1 MQVHK
6 PHFEAEVKM
15 ATPKT
20 FLTDIAANISGDSSI
35 RPEDVIP
42 IIENYSENGSV
53 IRCYPGSGKTR
64 DAIEMANWLWEK
76 HGIRT
81 LYLML
86 SHSAI
91 NEVVERNNLDW
102 THWRGHQDGCE
113 KRKYA
118 QLGYSTK
125 DCTCGMDVDRS
136 RPGPAIAPVEYI
148 LPDNPDWFTREIFN
162 FQLWIIDEVDLKRY
176 VANKTITQD
185 ELSRASHGQQV
196 VADVIDALSKS
207 FTGKLSGTELYDEV
221 SKHLEEA
228 GTSLATVMDEL
239 LDIKVQDLTLDQ
251 SKPIPNFPK
260 QLMSIFG
267 YEAENYLNSRSFNSR
282 IHIDAQ
288 AGELRYWWNKT
299 PFPEELIEPAVPGYP
314 DSALH
319 AHPAA
324 IILDAS
330 ADQTLMRQ
338 VTPYV
343 HEYQVEEPEW
353 PAHVHVHQYLE
364 ASVSRSTLSLYPAWK
379 TNTKDALNTRRVW
392 YDRVVKGVKALP
404 GYSPDWAVGLITFKD
419 IANEAVEYIRTQG
432 IKVLD
437 PIHYHN
443 QRGSNE
449 LEDVKVLVM
458 LGSPYPSPEGFYEE
472 AQAFFGAFESLTS
485 HTTQY
490 TQQVFMKDG
499 SVREVSIHGYED
511 SNVNRYHRQ
520 KTVYEMYQGVHR
532 IRPHNVDAGDERH
545 VLLFSNV
552 PIPGVI
558 VESQLMSDK
567 AKKSESR
574 MSLAINVINEAVG
587 VSGECTKAELSEALA
602 SDELKRDSADKWIQ
616 RNRKKLAEATGTKFY
631 GGKGAAAKFRT

>member
-1 MQVHK
+1 
-6 PHFEAEVKM
+6 
-15 ATPKT
+15 
-20 FLTDIAANISGDSSI
+20 
-35 RPEDVIP
+35 
-42 IIENYSENGSV
+42 
-53 IRCYPGSGKTR
+53 
-64 DAIEMANWLWEK
+64 
-76 HGIRT
+76 
-81 LYLML
+81 
-86 SHSAI
+86 
-91 NEVVERNNLDW
+91 
-102 THWRGHQDGCE
+102 
-113 KRKYA
+113 
-118 QLGYSTK
+118 
-125 DCTCGMDVDRS
+125 
-136 RPGPAIAPVEYI
+136 
-148 LPDNPDWFTREIFN
+148 
-162 FQLWIIDEVDLKRY
+162 
-176 VANKTITQD
+176 
-185 ELSRASHGQQV
+185 
-196 VADVIDALSKS
+196 
-207 FTGKLSGTELYDEV
+207 
-221 SKHLEEA
+221 
-228 GTSLATVMDEL
+228 
-239 LDIKVQDLTLDQ
+239 
-251 SKPIPNFPK
+251 
-260 QLMSIFG
+260 FG

-319 AHPAA
+319 AHPTA

-379 TNTKDALNTRRVW
+379 AKTKEALNTRRVW
-392 YDRVVKGVKALP
+392 YDRVVKEVKALP
-404 GYSPDWAVGLITFKD
+404 GYSPDWAVGLITFKPIID
-419 IANEAVEYIRTQG
+419 EAAEHLRGQS
-432 IKVLD
+432 IKVFGQ
-437 PIHYHN
+437 ISYHN

-472 AQAFFGAFESLTS
+472 AQAFFGPFESLTS

-567 AKKSESR
+567 VKTSESR
-574 MSLAINVINEAVG
+574 MALAINVINEAVG
-587 VSGECTKAELSEALA
+587 VSGECYKKDLAGALET
-602 SDELKRDSADKWIQ
+602 DTLTMKSADRWIE
-616 RNRKKLAEATGTKFY
+616 RNIEKLENSTGTVFS
-631 GGKGAAAKFRT
+631 GGKGAAARFTT

>member
-6 PHFEAEVKM
+6 PHFETEVKM

-42 IIENYSENGSV
+42 IIENYSENGTV

-91 NEVVERNNLDW
+91 DEVVERNNLDW

-113 KRKYA
+113 KRKYS
-118 QLGYSTK
+118 QLGYSTN
-125 DCTCGMDVDRS
+125 DCTCGVDVDRS
-136 RPGPAIAPVEYI
+136 RPGPAIAPLDYVV
-148 LPDNPDWFTREIFN
+148 PDNPDWVVEEIFN
-162 FQLWIIDEVDLKRY
+162 FQLWIIDEVDLRRY
-176 VANKTITQD
+176 VAQKSVTRD
-185 ELSRASHGQQV
+185 ELSRASHGQEV

-207 FTGKLSGTELYDEV
+207 FSGKLSGNELYQEV
-221 SKHLEEA
+221 SKHLEE
-228 GTSLATVMDEL
+228 GDTSLAEVVDEL
-239 LDIKVQDLTLDQ
+239 LDKKVQDLTLDQ
-251 SKPIPNFPK
+251 SNPIPNFPK
-260 QLMSIFG
+260 QLMSIFR
-267 YEAENYLNSRSFNSR
+267 YEAEKYLNSQSFNSR
-282 IHIDAQ
+282 IHIDAP

-299 PFPEELIEPAVPGYP
+299 PFPEELIEPAIPGYP
-314 DSALH
+314 NSALH
-319 AHPAA
+319 AHPTA
-324 IILDAS
+324 IVLDAS

-364 ASVSRSTLSLYPAWK
+364 SSVSRSTLSLYPAWK
-379 TNTKDALNTRRVW
+379 AKTKEALNTRRVW
-392 YDRVVKGVKALP
+392 YDRVVEEVKALS
-404 GYSPDWAVGLITFKD
+404 GYSPDWAVGLITFMG
-419 IANEAVEYIRTQG
+419 IADEATEYLRTQG
-432 IKVLD
+432 VKVLD

-472 AQAFFGAFESLTS
+472 VQAFFGPFENLTS

-490 TQQVFMKDG
+490 PQQVFMKDG
-499 SVREVSIHGYED
+499 SVREVLIHGYED

-532 IRPHNVDAGDERH
+532 IRPHIVDTDDERH

-558 VESQLMSDK
+558 VESQLMSAK
-567 AKKSESR
+567 TKKSESR
-574 MSLAINVINEAVG
+574 MALAINVINEAVEM
-587 VSGECTKAELSEALA
+587 SGECYKGDLA
-602 SDELKRDSADKWIQ
+602 IVLATDTLTVKSANRWIE
-616 RNRKKLAEATGTKFY
+616 RNVEKLENSTGTVFK
-631 GGKGAAAKFRT
+631 GGRGAAARFTT